1 MDCKI
6 VKLNNDDQFISKII
20 NSDDKLM
27 QFYQFDAMSKES
39 YKIKMDASP
48 NGREKKLAKVIQ
60 SYMKD
65 LTMTDQQEAHITSL
79 ANGAKVVIG
88 GQQAGLFGGPLYTIH
103 KIFSLITLSQQLTKE
118 HQQTVVPVFWIAG
131 EDHDFDEVNHTY
143 AFNSQEA
150 QLHKIKYHTMTP
162 PESNV
167 SRFNSDKSQM
177 IEVLNDYFRQ
187 LRETEHS
194 KDIYQMCIN
203 IIENYSNWTD
213 MFKVLLHE
221 IFKDYGVLFIDAQNH
236 ALRQLEKPL
245 LKEMILK
252 HQDIDDAFRNNQHQT
267 LENGFSQMIFK

>member
-39 YKIKMDASP
+39 YKIKMNASP

-118 HQQTVVPVFWIAG
+118 YQQTVVPVFWIAG
-131 EDHDFDEVNHTY
+131 EDHDF
-143 AFNSQEA
+143 
-150 QLHKIKYHTMTP
+150 
-162 PESNV
+162 
-167 SRFNSDKSQM
+167 
-177 IEVLNDYFRQ
+177 
-187 LRETEHS
+187 
-194 KDIYQMCIN
+194 
-203 IIENYSNWTD
+203 
-213 MFKVLLHE
+213 
-221 IFKDYGVLFIDAQNH
+221 
-236 ALRQLEKPL
+236 
-245 LKEMILK
+245 
-252 HQDIDDAFRNNQHQT
+252 
-267 LENGFSQMIFK
+267 